1 MRSLSLTP
9 EARDVLSFI
18 RRTEFPLSVYGRSAA
33 RVWPMVRDQV
43 NKRISSFGVP
53 VHEVNIYKRYAVEM
67 LKAFR
72 TKTGE
77 PLASALEL
85 CVRKWTNLGL
95 APELLQQLLCDCH
108 QKFHSV
114 GHKLPKPKPIA
125 PGPKL
130 RRRRRS
136 TYAQALSKARVS
148 RSLAATTEEQSARH
162 TNGIARNREISR
174 ELAKLLAARK
184 IPGKE
189 FIRYNA
195 FAQKLGRLSR
205 TYGGKSLRVAAAD
218 LIDLYEAKALDGDTL
233 RAIATTL
240 FGVTNPI

>member
-1 MRSLSLTP
+1 MRPLLLTP
-9 EARDVLSFI
+9 QTDAVLSFI

-85 CVRKWTNLGL
+85 CVRKWANLGL

-162 TNGIARNREISR
+162 ARGIDQNKEISR
-174 ELAKLLAARK
+174 KLAKLLAARK
-184 IPGKE
+184 TPGKE

-195 FAQKLGRLSR
+195 FAPETWSALPQVRRQIAPHGRCGS
-205 TYGGKSLRVAAAD
+205 GGLV
-218 LIDLYEAKALDGDTL
+218 
-233 RAIATTL
+233 
-240 FGVTNPI
+240 